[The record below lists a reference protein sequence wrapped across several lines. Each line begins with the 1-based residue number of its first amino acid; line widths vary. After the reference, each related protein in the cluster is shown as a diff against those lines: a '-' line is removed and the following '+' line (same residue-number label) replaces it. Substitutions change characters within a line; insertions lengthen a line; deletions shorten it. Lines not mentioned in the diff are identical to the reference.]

1 MKKSCVAACP
11 VEWPDGRGISGR
23 MRVEWVAGS
32 AWNRWS
38 DVHGM
43 GGQMTVESAR
53 TEFCLVRQWL
63 WIDLDVTDEQRIELT
78 KTQRQP
84 ALIYAHSVIYDSA
97 RRWDVGDFVRTS
109 PLYRFDEG
117 FLFKTL
123 NSIYV
128 LLGPGQRKRATLET
142 VGRIF

>member
-1 MKKSCVAACP
+1 M
-11 VEWPDGRGISGR
+11 
-23 MRVEWVAGS
+23 
-32 AWNRWS
+32 
-38 DVHGM
+38 
-43 GGQMTVESAR
+43 
-53 TEFCLVRQWL
+53 
-63 WIDLDVTDEQRIELT
+63 
-78 KTQRQP
+78 
-84 ALIYAHSVIYDSA
+84 IYDSA

>member
-1 MKKSCVAACP
+1 MDELNAITELLYSP
-11 VEWPDGRGISGR
+11 GEPMSG
-23 MRVEWVAGS
+23 S
-32 AWNRWS
+32 P
-38 DVHGM
+38 
-43 GGQMTVESAR
+43 MTDEQALAYAREHCWR

-63 WIDLDVTDEQRIELT
+63 WIDLDVAEAQRIELA

-123 NSIYV
+123 NSTYV
-128 LLGPGQRKRATLET
+128 LLGDGQRKRAALET

>member
-1 MKKSCVAACP
+1 MDELNAITELLYSP
-11 VEWPDGRGISGR
+11 GEPMSG
-23 MRVEWVAGS
+23 S
-32 AWNRWS
+32 P
-38 DVHGM
+38 
-43 GGQMTVESAR
+43 MTDEQALAYAREHCWR

-63 WIDLDVTDEQRIELT
+63 WIDLDVAEAQRIELA

-109 PLYRFDEG
+109 PLHRFDEG

-123 NSIYV
+123 NSTYV
-128 LLGPGQRKRATLET
+128 LLGDGQRKRAALET

>member
-1 MKKSCVAACP
+1 MGKLRRLVIEAAII
-11 VEWPDGRGISGR
+11 VRG
-23 MRVEWVAGS
+23 
-32 AWNRWS
+32 
-38 DVHGM
+38 
-43 GGQMTVESAR
+43 
-53 TEFCLVRQWL
+53 WL
-63 WIDLDVTDEQRIELT
+63 WIDLDVTEAQRVELE
-78 KTQRQP
+78 KTRRQP
-84 ALIYAHSVIYDSA
+84 AIIYAHTVIYDSA

-128 LLGPGQRKRATLET
+128 LLGDGVRKRAALET

>member
-1 MKKSCVAACP
+1 VDELNAITELLYSPGEPM
-11 VEWPDGRGISGR
+11 SG
-23 MRVEWVAGS
+23 S
-32 AWNRWS
+32 P
-38 DVHGM
+38 
-43 GGQMTVESAR
+43 MTDEQALAYAREHCWR

-63 WIDLDVTDEQRIELT
+63 WIDLDVAEAQRIELA

-128 LLGPGQRKRATLET
+128 LLGDGQRKRATLET

>member
-1 MKKSCVAACP
+1 MNDLQALNDLLYSP
-11 VEWPDGRGISGR
+11 GEP
-23 MRVEWVAGS
+23 MNGS
-32 AWNRWS
+32 T
-38 DVHGM
+38 
-43 GGQMTVESAR
+43 MTDEQALAYAR
-53 TEFCLVRQWL
+53 ERFSYFEFCLVRQWL
-63 WIDLDVTDEQRIELT
+63 WIDLNVTDEQRIELA

-84 ALIYAHSVIYDSA
+84 ALMYAHSVIYDSA

-123 NSIYV
+123 NSVYL
-128 LLGPGQRKRATLET
+128 LLGDGQRKRAALET